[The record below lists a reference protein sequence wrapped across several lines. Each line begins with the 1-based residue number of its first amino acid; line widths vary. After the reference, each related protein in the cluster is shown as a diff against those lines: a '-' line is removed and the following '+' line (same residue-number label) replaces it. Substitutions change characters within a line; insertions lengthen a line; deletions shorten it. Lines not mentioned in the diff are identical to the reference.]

1 MKHVFVECLKLLD
14 ARKQAKLQWL
24 QNPVQITGDS
34 LSNVRRKTNI
44 MLKEKG
50 IPQRRNE

>member
-24 QNPVQITGDS
+24 TVFQNRVLGG
-34 LSNVRRKTNI
+34 NI
-44 MLKEKG
+44 
-50 IPQRRNE
+50 